1 MLNQFLCQLK
11 TSSEN
16 ITDGIKISV
25 SPEFVNQEELSQGAK
40 FVFSYRVDI
49 SNVGGDWAKLL
60 SRYWKIIDSDGNK
73 EEVKGAG
80 VIGYFPELKP
90 GQSFT
95 YTSYCPLQT
104 DWGTMEGHFDMVR
117 KDGTTFQAKIDRFYL
132 VQPELLK

>member
-1 MLNQFLCQLK
+1 MYQLK

-49 SNVGGDWAKLL
+49 CNVGGDWAKLL